1 MKHEKMAM
9 CLQERGIVYGIDNGA
24 ADPSRLA

>member
-1 MKHEKMAM
+1 MKHEKMVM